1 MELGTRKSLVAYVS
15 ALKDRAGADGV
26 AGIPATCPRDF
37 AKGLHDSARR
47 WKSICRQAVDLLS
60 THEFEVGG
68 EDARE
73 VLAETEGYARDIMV
87 ELDQLGYG
95 QDGGR

>member
-1 MELGTRKSLVAYVS
+1 MAYVS
-15 ALKDRAGADGV
+15 ALKGRTGSLNE
-26 AGIPATCPRDF
+26 AGIPTTCPRDF

-47 WKSICRQAVDLLS
+47 WESICRQAVDLLS
-60 THEFEVGG
+60 IHEVEVGG

-87 ELDQLGYG
+87 ELDQLGCG
-95 QDGGR
+95 Q